1 MTMTTTQATALRAR
15 SRTRKP
21 PKPLRPLPEPYR
33 LTWWTRPGQPTFDD
47 VCDALAFQYFI
58 LDELLQPVR
67 ESQWRAPTRSAR
79 WRVADLLG
87 QVITNAEHV
96 VPTAHASQLRRRAP
110 VLDALDWYQG
120 SDSLATP
127 IVEQARA
134 VAGSAPRARLA
145 ELAELAGLH
154 RVAASTAAAIL
165 RSGEPGLVLRA
176 AAGGIT
182 LADYTVTR
190 LVGAV
195 VHGLDLADALG
206 RPGRAHD
213 PAVRLVSG
221 YFVALGE
228 RRGPAGSR
236 SAPIALGADGSLIAL
251 HAKHPATI
259 VPAIRWIQAA
269 TGRRPA
275 GRLLP
280 DSHQWLADLL
290 PLAKGSASWT
300 TVSSGSAASQ
310 IRC

>member
-1 MTMTTTQATALRAR
+1 MTMTTTTTPTPTTTQATASRVR
-15 SRTRKP
+15 PRTRKP

-47 VCDALAFQYFI
+47 VCDALAFQHFI

-67 ESQWRAPTRSAR
+67 ESQWRAPTPSAR

-87 QVITNAEHV
+87 QVIASAEHV
-96 VPTAHASQLRRRAP
+96 VQTAHASQPRRRAP

-120 SDSLATP
+120 SGSLSTLT
-127 IVEQARA
+127 VEQARA
-134 VAGSAPRARLA
+134 VAGSAPGARFAELA
-145 ELAELAGLH
+145 ELAELARLH

-165 RSGEPGLVLRA
+165 RSGEPGLVLRG

-206 RPGRAHD
+206 RPGRAHG
-213 PAVRLVSG
+213 PAVRLVGG
-221 YFVALGE
+221 YFAALGE

-236 SAPIALGADGSLIAL
+236 SAPIALGTDGSLIAL
-251 HAKHPATI
+251 HAKRPATI
-259 VPAIRWIQAA
+259 VPAISWIQAA

-290 PLAKGSASWT
+290 PLAT
-300 TVSSGSAASQ
+300 
-310 IRC
+310 